1 MLEELDIKTYAFNND
16 IRLITSNVKDSKFI
30 SINIFVNVGNRD
42 EEKGEAGIAHF
53 LEHIMFSG
61 TKKRK
66 DNKEISFEVE
76 TIGGSFNA
84 VTSDEY
90 TIYYVKV
97 PYENFMKALDI
108 ISDMFLNSTFEKDF
122 IDLERGVVEQE
133 LNMYKDN
140 PRRLVYENF
149 TNLLYK
155 GTSLSGD
162 LDLQLKSLD
171 SINRDKL
178 INFIS
183 KYYLNMNTIVSVVG
197 NISKYDV
204 EREVYSKFSN
214 KKSKENS
221 YVREN
226 AVFNVTDNKIIHIK
240 KDLNQ
245 SNFILGMKSFSLYTE
260 YYYELL
266 VMSTILGG
274 GEGSHLFQFLRN
286 KLGVAYYASAYN
298 YMYTDNGYFIVSA
311 GVEKDSFLESLK
323 SVIKFLNEFR
333 TGNFNKEDIDRAK
346 GFVIGGIMSQI
357 ETADSIADF
366 ILTEYAYLGKVRSI
380 KEMKEGILSV
390 SKNDI
395 LKVFALIYRN
405 LYLSVVTN
413 SKYDYE
419 QYDNILKD
427 ANY

>member
-1 MLEELDIKTYAFNND
+1 MLEELDLNTYEFNNG
-16 IRLITSNVKDSKFI
+16 IRLITSDVKESQFI
-30 SINIFVNVGNRD
+30 SINIFVNAGNRD
-42 EEKGEAGIAHF
+42 EEKDEEGLAHF

-76 TIGGSFNA
+76 TLGGYFNA
-84 VTSDEY
+84 ATSDEY

-97 PYENFMKALDI
+97 PYENFIKALDI

-122 IDLERGVVEQE
+122 IDLERGVVKQE
-133 LNMYKDN
+133 LNMFKDN

-149 TNLLYK
+149 TKLLYK
-155 GTSLSGD
+155 GSSLSGD

-183 KYYLNMNTIVSVVG
+183 KYYLNKNTIVSVVG
-197 NISKYDV
+197 NISQYDI
-204 EREVYSKFSN
+204 EKEVYSKLSN
-214 KKSKENS
+214 KKSLEAT
-221 YVREN
+221 YVRKS
-226 AVFNVTDNKIIHIK
+226 AVFNNKDNKIIHVK
-240 KDLNQ
+240 KDSNQ

-260 YYYELL
+260 YYYQLI

-286 KLGVAYYASAYN
+286 KLGVAYYASAQGTR
-298 YMYTDNGYFIVSA
+298 YTDTGYFVVSA
-311 GVEKDSFLESLK
+311 GVEKDSFLDSLK
-323 SVIKFLNEFR
+323 SVIKFLNEFKE
-333 TGNFNKEDIDRAK
+333 GNFNKEDIDRAK
-346 GFVIGGIMSQI
+346 GYVTGGIMSLF

-366 ILTEYAYLGKVRSI
+366 ILTEYAYLGRVKSI
-380 KEMKEGILSV
+380 KEMKDGISSV

-395 LKVFALIYRN
+395 LEVFDLIYRD

-413 SKYDYE
+413 SKYDDE